1 MMSASLPVAATPP
14 AGIAGLWQR
23 LGIAL
28 YRRPGLQLA
37 LLLGLPL
44 LWFLVVYFGSL
55 ATLLLQS
62 FFTFDDFTMS
72 VSSDLTLANYRLLLQ
87 PANYDVVLRTLSMA
101 TAVTLAAAVL
111 AFPLAYYMVR
121 YARGWQKGF
130 FYVAVMLPMW
140 ASYIVKVYAWTV
152 LLAKDGIVYWAYQHL
167 GLGGVVEWLM
177 TLPLVGGN
185 SLATSHLGRFT
196 VFTYIWLPFMI
207 LPIQAALERVP
218 ANLLQ
223 ASSDLGASGAQTF
236 RHVILPLAFPGVVAG
251 SIFTFSLT
259 LGDYIIPQIIGPSGL
274 FIGSM
279 VYTMQGAIGNMPLAA
294 AFTVVP
300 VVIIALY
307 LTGARK
313 LGAFDAL

>member
-1 MMSASLPVAATPP
+1 MMTVPLSAPAATPT
-14 AGIAGLWQR
+14 AWQR
-23 LGIAL
+23 LGMAL

-44 LWFLVVYFGSL
+44 LWFLVVYLGSL
-55 ATLLLQS
+55 GTLLAQS
-62 FFTFDDFTMS
+62 FFTFDDFTME
-72 VSSDLTLANYRLLLQ
+72 VSRTLTLDNYRQLLQ
-87 PANYDVVLRTLSMA
+87 PANLDVVLRTLAMA
-101 TAVTLAAAVL
+101 TAVSLASAVL

-121 YARGWQKGF
+121 YTRGWTRGL

-152 LLAKDGIVYWAYQHL
+152 LLARDGIIYWAYQHL
-167 GLGGVVEWLM
+167 GLGGVVDWLM
-177 TLPLVGGN
+177 TLPLLGGN
-185 SLATSHLGRFT
+185 SLTTSHLGRFA

-236 RHVILPLAFPGVVAG
+236 RYVILPLAFPGVVAG

-259 LGDYIIPQIIGPSGL
+259 LGDYIIPQVIGPSGL

-279 VYTMQGAIGNMPLAA
+279 VYTMQGAIGNVPLAA

>member
-1 MMSASLPVAATPP
+1 MVRAFDPSLS
-14 AGIAGLWQR
+14 LWQR
-23 LGIAL
+23 WGAAV

-44 LWFLVVYFGSL
+44 LWFLVVYVGSL
-55 ATLLLQS
+55 ATLLVQS
-62 FFTFDDFTMS
+62 FFTFDDFTME
-72 VSSDLTLANYRLLLQ
+72 VTRDWTLDNYRQLLQ
-87 PANYDVVLRTLSMA
+87 PANYDVVLRTVLMSI
-101 TAVTLAAAVL
+101 AVTVASAVL

-152 LLAKDGIVYWAYQHL
+152 LLAKDGIIYWLVGLL
-167 GLGGVVEWLM
+167 GLSGPFDGLM
-177 TLPLVGGN
+177 QMDWVGGN
-185 SLATSHLGRFT
+185 SLTTSHLGRFA

-207 LPIQAALERVP
+207 LPVQAALERVP
-218 ANLLQ
+218 GNLLQ

-236 RHVILPLAFPGVVAG
+236 RHVILPLAIPGVVAG

-259 LGDYIIPQIIGPSGL
+259 LGDYIIPQLIGPSGL

-279 VYTMQGAIGNMPLAA
+279 VYTMQGSIGNLPLAA

>member
-1 MMSASLPVAATPP
+1 MMTASLSATPAVP
-14 AGIAGLWQR
+14 PLGLLQR
-23 LGIAL
+23 LGVAL

-44 LWFLVVYFGSL
+44 LWFLVVYIGSL
-55 ATLLLQS
+55 ATLLAQS
-62 FFTFDDFTMS
+62 FFTFDDFTME
-72 VSSDLTLANYRLLLQ
+72 VSRELTLANYQQLLQ
-87 PANYDVVLRTLSMA
+87 PANFDVVLRTLSMA
-101 TAVTLAAAVL
+101 SAVTLASAVL

-121 YARGWQKGF
+121 YARGWKKGF

-167 GLGGVVEWLM
+167 GLGSVVDWLM
-177 TLPLVGGN
+177 TIPLLGGN
-185 SLATSHLGRFT
+185 SLTTSHLGRFA

-218 ANLLQ
+218 LGLMQ
-223 ASSDLGASGAQTF
+223 ASSDLGARGAQTF

-279 VYTMQGAIGNMPLAA
+279 VYTMQGSIGNMPLAA

>member
-1 MMSASLPVAATPP
+1 MMTASLSTAPAAAPL
-14 AGIAGLWQR
+14 GLWQR
-23 LGIAL
+23 LGVAL

-44 LWFLVVYFGSL
+44 MWFLLVYIGSL
-55 ATLLLQS
+55 ATLLVQS
-62 FFTFDDFTMS
+62 FFTFDDFTME
-72 VSSDLTLANYRLLLQ
+72 VSRELTLANYQQLLQ
-87 PANYDVVLRTLSMA
+87 PANFDVVLRTLAMA
-101 TAVTLAAAVL
+101 SAVTLAAAVL

-121 YARGWQKGF
+121 YARGWKKGC

-152 LLAKDGIVYWAYQHL
+152 LLAKDGIVYWGYQHL
-167 GLGGVVEWLM
+167 GLAGVVDWLM
-177 TLPLVGGN
+177 TIPLLGGN
-185 SLATSHLGRFT
+185 SLTTSHLGRFA

-207 LPIQAALERVP
+207 LPVQAALERVP
-218 ANLLQ
+218 LGLMQ

-236 RHVILPLAFPGVVAG
+236 RHVVLPLAFPGVVAG

-259 LGDYIIPQIIGPSGL
+259 LGDYIIPQLIGPSGL

-279 VYTMQGAIGNMPLAA
+279 VYTMQGSIGNMPLAA

-300 VVIIALY
+300 VLIIALY

>member
-1 MMSASLPVAATPP
+1 MMTISLPVPP
-14 AGIAGLWQR
+14 ATTTPGLWQR
-23 LGIAL
+23 LGVAL

-37 LLLGLPL
+37 LLLALPL
-44 LWFLVVYFGSL
+44 LWFLVVYIGSL
-55 ATLLLQS
+55 ATLLAQS
-62 FFTFDDFTMS
+62 FFTFDDFTME
-72 VSSDLTLANYRLLLQ
+72 VSRELTLANYQQLLQ
-87 PANYDVVLRTLSMA
+87 PANFDVVLRTLLMA
-101 TAVTLAAAVL
+101 SAVSLASAVL

-121 YARGWQKGF
+121 YARGWKKGF

-167 GLGGVVEWLM
+167 GLGGVMDWLM
-177 TLPLVGGN
+177 TIPLLGGN
-185 SLATSHLGRFT
+185 SLTTSHLGRFA

-218 ANLLQ
+218 LGLMQ

-279 VYTMQGAIGNMPLAA
+279 VYTMQGSIGNMPLAA

>member
-1 MMSASLPVAATPP
+1 MMSIALPIPP
-14 AGIAGLWQR
+14 AAPALGLWQR
-23 LGIAL
+23 LGVTL
-28 YRRPGLQLA
+28 YRHPGLQLG

-44 LWFLVVYFGSL
+44 LWFLVVYIGSL
-55 ATLLLQS
+55 ATLLAQS
-62 FFTFDDFTMS
+62 FFTFDDFTME
-72 VSSDLTLANYRLLLQ
+72 VSRELTLANYQQLLQ
-87 PANYDVVLRTLSMA
+87 PANFDVVLRTLLMA
-101 TAVTLAAAVL
+101 SAVSLASAVL

-121 YARGWQKGF
+121 YARGWKKGF

-167 GLGGVVEWLM
+167 GLGGVMDWLM
-177 TLPLVGGN
+177 TLSLLGGN
-185 SLATSHLGRFT
+185 SLTTSHLGRFA

-218 ANLLQ
+218 LGLMQ

-279 VYTMQGAIGNMPLAA
+279 VYTMQGSIGNMPLAA

>member
-1 MMSASLPVAATPP
+1 MMSIALPIPP
-14 AGIAGLWQR
+14 AAPALGLWQR
-23 LGIAL
+23 LGVTL
-28 YRRPGLQLA
+28 YRHPGLQLG

-44 LWFLVVYFGSL
+44 LWFLVVYIGSL
-55 ATLLLQS
+55 ATLLAQS
-62 FFTFDDFTMS
+62 FFTFDDFTME
-72 VSSDLTLANYRLLLQ
+72 VSRELTLANYQQLLQ
-87 PANYDVVLRTLSMA
+87 PANFDVVLRTLLMA
-101 TAVTLAAAVL
+101 SAVSLASAVL

-121 YARGWQKGF
+121 YARGWKKGF

-167 GLGGVVEWLM
+167 GLGGVVDWLM
-177 TLPLVGGN
+177 TIPLLGGN
-185 SLATSHLGRFT
+185 SLTTSHLGRFV

-218 ANLLQ
+218 LGLMQ
-223 ASSDLGASGAQTF
+223 ASSDLGATGAQTF

-279 VYTMQGAIGNMPLAA
+279 VYTMQGSIGNMPLAA

>member
-1 MMSASLPVAATPP
+1 MMSIALPIPP
-14 AGIAGLWQR
+14 AAPALGLWQR
-23 LGIAL
+23 LGVTL
-28 YRRPGLQLA
+28 YRHPGLQLG

-44 LWFLVVYFGSL
+44 LWFLVAYIGSL
-55 ATLLLQS
+55 ATLLAPS
-62 FFTFDDFTMS
+62 FFTFDDFTME
-72 VSSDLTLANYRLLLQ
+72 VSRELTLANYQQLLQ
-87 PANYDVVLRTLSMA
+87 PANFDVVLRTLLMA
-101 TAVTLAAAVL
+101 SAVSLASAVL

-121 YARGWQKGF
+121 YARGWKKGF

-167 GLGGVVEWLM
+167 GLGGVVDWLM
-177 TLPLVGGN
+177 TIPLLGGN
-185 SLATSHLGRFT
+185 SLTTSHLGRFV

-218 ANLLQ
+218 LGLMQ
-223 ASSDLGASGAQTF
+223 ASSDLGATGAQTF

-279 VYTMQGAIGNMPLAA
+279 VYTMQGSIGNMPLAA